1 MDSIIKSSIKEPF
14 DPSSLKAEVKNTT
27 IGALVDM
34 LKNDLIDL
42 NPEFQRNG
50 NLWNDDR
57 KSQLI
62 ESILLGLPLPSFYF
76 YIDER
81 QKKWVVI
88 DGLQRLCSLK
98 SFMVDGSL
106 CLQGLEFLDKK
117 KYSKKYDEFEY
128 FDQLAMKMHP
138 VTLNVLSGNTSA
150 DARYII
156 FQRVN
161 SKGTQLTPTEMRN
174 ALYQGPAT
182 ILIKQ
187 MAENEL
193 FKQLV
198 SSQIGTTSTT
208 RMKDREYVSR
218 FLLFYMNDYHSY
230 DGHLDMAINQ
240 TLDYINKEKFSQ
252 KQMDHICKEFV
263 KALAVCN
270 KLLGENA
277 FRKPNSTNVEKR
289 KNAVSLAVFEMLA
302 VSIARLPETNAEELI
317 ERKSKFV
324 HLYKEMFEDEIL
336 QHFLTG
342 GTSKVPAIIY
352 KFDKMQNVIQET
364 LNSFQ
369 LQLPFQ

>member
-1 MDSIIKSSIKEPF
+1 MDPIIKTSIKEPF

-34 LKNDLIDL
+34 LKNGLIDL

-76 YIDER
+76 YVDER

-88 DGLQRLCSLK
+88 DGLQRLCSLN
-98 SFMVDGSL
+98 SFMVDGTL
-106 CLQGLEFLDKK
+106 RLQGLEFLDKK
-117 KYSKKYDEFEY
+117 IYSKRYEEFEY

-150 DARYII
+150 EARYII

-161 SKGTQLTPTEMRN
+161 SKGTPLTPTEMRN

-182 ILIKQ
+182 SLIKRL
-187 MAENEL
+187 AEEKV

-198 SSQIGTTSTT
+198 SSQIGTS

-218 FLLFYMNDYHSY
+218 FLLFYLMDYRDY
-230 DGHLDMAINQ
+230 DGHLDMAINH
-240 TLDYINKEKFSQ
+240 TLDYINKCFNESQ
-252 KQMDHICKEFV
+252 IDYIYMNFV
-263 KALAVCN
+263 KALDVCSN
-270 KLLGENA
+270 LLGGDA
-277 FRKPNSTNVEKR
+277 FRKPNAEHDEKR
-289 KNAVSLAVFEMLA
+289 RNAVSLAVFEMLA
-302 VSIARLPETNAEELI
+302 VSIAHLSEQETERLV
-317 ERKSKFV
+317 ERKNVFV
-324 HLYKEMFEDEIL
+324 ELYKNMFQDETL
-336 QHFLTG
+336 QLYLTG
-342 GTSKVPAIIY
+342 GTSKIPAIMY
-352 KFDKMQNVIQET
+352 RFEKMQKVIQET
-364 LNSFQ
+364 LNNCQ
-369 LQLPFQ
+369 LQLPFLFQ